1 MFVRVVFT
9 KVPTLTISW
18 TPITDFD
25 YDISYT
31 VWYSTST
38 GTSTEPSSGA
48 STMSGITG
56 TSTTPNGLAHGTTYY
71 IWVAAIS
78 SVGEGP
84 FSTRVTKRTY
94 KGNTWKGT
102 FYILICIY
110 YYVRTY
116 VCIFYVYYLYTS
128 NNK

>member
-31 VWYSTST
+31 VWYSTSS
-38 GTSTEPSSGA
+38 GTTTEPSPGA

-56 TSTTPNGLAHGTTYY
+56 TLATVSGLTQGTTYY

-84 FSTRVTKRTY
+84 FSTRVTY
-94 KGNTWKGT
+94 KGITGKEHS
-102 FYILICIY
+102 I
-110 YYVRTY
+110 
-116 VCIFYVYYLYTS
+116 
-128 NNK
+128 

>member
-9 KVPTLTISW
+9 KAPTLTISW

-31 VWYSTST
+31 VWYSTSSST
-38 GTSTEPSSGA
+38 TTEPPSGASGA
-48 STMSGITG
+48 STMSGITD
-56 TSTTPNGLAHGTTYY
+56 TMATVSGLTQGTTYY

-84 FSTRVTKRTY
+84 FSTRMTRRTY
-94 KGNTWKGT
+94 KGITGKEHSMYSHV
-102 FYILICIY
+102 YIEPENLVHAVHII
-110 YYVRTY
+110 
-116 VCIFYVYYLYTS
+116 
-128 NNK
+128 

>member
-1 MFVRVVFT
+1 MRNFLISNYIPLPISLSAVTLLVSPKVTGVFVRVVFT

-31 VWYSTST
+31 VWYSTSS
-38 GTSTEPSSGA
+38 GTTTEPPSGA

-56 TSTTPNGLAHGTTYY
+56 TVATVSGLTQGTIYY

-84 FSTRVTKRTY
+84 FSTRVSKRTY
-94 KGNTWKGT
+94 RGIT
-102 FYILICIY
+102 
-110 YYVRTY
+110 
-116 VCIFYVYYLYTS
+116 
-128 NNK
+128 

>member
-18 TPITDFD
+18 KPITDFD

-31 VWYSTST
+31 VWYSTSS
-38 GTSTEPSSGA
+38 GTTTDPPSGA

-56 TSTTPNGLAHGTTYY
+56 TIATVSGLTQGTTYY

-84 FSTRVTKRTY
+84 FSTRVSKRTY
-94 KGNTWKGT
+94 RGIT
-102 FYILICIY
+102 
-110 YYVRTY
+110 
-116 VCIFYVYYLYTS
+116 
-128 NNK
+128 

>member
-9 KVPTLTISW
+9 KVPTLTVSW

-31 VWYSTST
+31 VWYSTSS
-38 GTSTEPSSGA
+38 GTTTEPPSGA

-56 TSTTPNGLAHGTTYY
+56 TLATLSRLTQGTTYY

-78 SVGEGP
+78 SVGEGS
-84 FSTRVTKRTY
+84 FSTRVSKRTY
-94 KGNTWKGT
+94 KGIT
-102 FYILICIY
+102 
-110 YYVRTY
+110 
-116 VCIFYVYYLYTS
+116 
-128 NNK
+128 

>member
-1 MFVRVVFT
+1 MHLVRTYNIIFHYNLLRISLSAVTLSVPPKVTGVFIRVVFT

-31 VWYSTST
+31 VWYSTSS
-38 GTSTEPSSGA
+38 GTTTEPPSGA
-48 STMSGITG
+48 LNVSGITG
-56 TSTTPNGLAHGTTYY
+56 TSTTLSGLAHGTTYY

-84 FSTRVTKRTY
+84 FSTRLSKRMY
-94 KGNTWKGT
+94 KGIT
-102 FYILICIY
+102 
-110 YYVRTY
+110 
-116 VCIFYVYYLYTS
+116 
-128 NNK
+128 

>member
-31 VWYSTST
+31 VWYSTSS
-38 GTSTEPSSGA
+38 GTTTEPPSGA
-48 STMSGITG
+48 LNVSGITG
-56 TSTTPNGLAHGTTYY
+56 TIATVSGLTQGTTYY

-94 KGNTWKGT
+94 KGITVKEH
-102 FYILICIY
+102 
-110 YYVRTY
+110 
-116 VCIFYVYYLYTS
+116 S
-128 NNK
+128 MS